1 MRDQFEEQLRA
12 AEQNIDSYRKRFF
25 DKEEES
31 GEIQDL
37 TMQELAKLK
46 HMVSFPVFS
55 PFSIF
60 ICIFQ
65 IFSKDLCQITPH
77 PLTTIIV

>member
-1 MRDQFEEQLRA
+1 MREQLELQLKS
-12 AEQNIDSYRKRFF
+12 AEDNIDSYRKRFF

-46 HMVSFPVFS
+46 HMVRSSSLLELYSS
-55 PFSIF
+55 PLPSLP
-60 ICIFQ
+60 CA
-65 IFSKDLCQITPH
+65 P
-77 PLTTIIV
+77 